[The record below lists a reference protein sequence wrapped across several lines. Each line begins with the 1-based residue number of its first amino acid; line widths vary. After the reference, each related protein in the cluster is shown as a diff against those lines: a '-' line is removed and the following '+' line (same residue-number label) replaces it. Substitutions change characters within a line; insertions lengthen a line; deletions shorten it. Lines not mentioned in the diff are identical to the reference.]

1 MNGAI
6 FFASKYGST
15 AKYAGWI
22 ADATNL
28 PTFYADGWI
37 TSSGALDFL
46 VLISPIY
53 YYKPLMLDWIKRNS
67 ATIERKPIVFVTVS
81 GASPGAKLD
90 RWLRDCL
97 PPEFLARMQH
107 VALRGRQDPSD
118 LGWVHWIMLKIAA
131 LFNPDREAAREEALG
146 FDYVNQESIAP
157 AVALIEE
164 LKASKP
170 IAAD

>member
-1 MNGAI
+1 MKGAI

-15 AKYAGWI
+15 AKYASWI
-22 ADATNL
+22 ADETDL

-37 TSSGALDFL
+37 TNASALDFL

-53 YYKPLMLDWIKRNS
+53 YYKPLMLDWIKRN
-67 ATIERKPIVFVTVS
+67 AAIIESKPFVFVTVS
-81 GASPGAKLD
+81 GAPPGAKLD

-107 VALRGRQDPSD
+107 VALQGRQDPKE

-157 AVALIEE
+157 AVALIEG
-164 LKASKP
+164 LKASE
-170 IAAD
+170 AFATD